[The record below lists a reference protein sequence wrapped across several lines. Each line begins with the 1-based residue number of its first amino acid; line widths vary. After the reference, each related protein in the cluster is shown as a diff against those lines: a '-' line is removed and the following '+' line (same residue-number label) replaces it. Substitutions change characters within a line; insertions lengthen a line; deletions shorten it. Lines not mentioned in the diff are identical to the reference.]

1 MSCCSIASGCGIP
14 VTGCTGTSVAAGH
27 VLVELSANQVP
38 IYVDICKGDIYYWDG
53 TKWLILGKDDKFLLY
68 DTASR
73 VLTLQPDGSS
83 VQLPLASTTIA
94 GLVKVD
100 NGSAIS
106 ITTDG
111 TLVID
116 CAALKTQCNLLDKA
130 NIPTGNV
137 IYYNTTTNMLDV
149 DCAKLKVQCNL
160 LDKSNAPADNVIY
173 YNSTTNMLDVDCAE
187 LKQQCGLVDKTNVP
201 AGNVI
206 YYNSTTNVL
215 DVDCNKLKQNC
226 NLASATDLPVSGSV
240 VKIDPT
246 SKQLQVDCAA
256 LKTQCNLAT
265 VDQIPAI
272 PTYNFGQQASLN
284 GTVLHIANTQD
295 PAAGV
300 DVDLSS
306 LVSSGGAGGGAE
318 NYLALY
324 TISGNDKSAPAVG
337 AQVLTKY
344 GILQSIEIV
353 EGKVWGGNSGG
364 FVPASVRAVTN
375 VLANNQPP
383 TKALPLFPIGIG
395 DSLDWK
401 ILVGGIILHYSEG
414 SVTNSDVC
422 GAPFGIK
429 ISGSASFL

>member
-1 MSCCSIASGCGIP
+1 MSCCSIASGCGVP

-27 VLVELSANQVP
+27 VLVDLSVNQVP
-38 IYVDICKGDIYYWDG
+38 IYVDTCKGDIYYWDG
-53 TKWLILGKDDKFLLY
+53 TKWIILGKDDKFLLY
-68 DTASR
+68 DAASR

-94 GLVKVD
+94 GLVKVN

-116 CAALKTQCNLLDKA
+116 CAALKTQCNLLDKSTTP
-130 NIPTGNV
+130 NGNV

-149 DCAKLKVQCNL
+149 DCAK
-160 LDKSNAPADNVIY
+160 
-173 YNSTTNMLDVDCAE
+173 

-206 YYNSTTNVL
+206 YYNSATDVL

-226 NLASATDLPVSGSV
+226 NLASVTDLPVSGPV
-240 VKIDPT
+240 VKIDPST
-246 SKQLQVDCAA
+246 KQLQVDCAA

-265 VDQIPAI
+265 VDQIPTV

-306 LVSSGGAGGGAE
+306 LVSSSSSGGAE
-318 NYLALY
+318 NYLA
-324 TISGNDKSAPAVG
+324 TFDDRGTRSVG
-337 AQVLTKY
+337 VQTRTKL
-344 GILQSIEIV
+344 GTLQSIEIV
-353 EGKVWGGNSGG
+353 ANKVWNGYTGN
-364 FVPASVRAVTN
+364 FEPAGNHSVDPSQGVQGDTQTPMKLAQLAAFPVTF
-375 VLANNQPP
+375 ANQ
-383 TKALPLFPIGIG
+383 GRSH
-395 DSLDWK
+395 SLYCK
-401 ILVGGIILHYSEG
+401 IFEGGIILHYSGG
-414 SVTNSDVC
+414 SITNSDVC
-422 GAPFGIK
+422 GAPYGLKVWGF
-429 ISGSASFL
+429 ASQD

>member
-1 MSCCSIASGCGIP
+1 MSCCSIASGCGMP

-27 VLVELSANQVP
+27 VLVDLSATQMP
-38 IYVDICKGDIYYWDG
+38 IYVDTCKGDIYYWDG
-53 TKWLILGKDDKFLLY
+53 TKWIILGKDDKFLLY
-68 DTASR
+68 DAASR

-116 CAALKTQCNLLDKA
+116 CDVLKTHCNLLDKA

-137 IYYNTTTNMLDV
+137 IYYNTTTNLLDV
-149 DCAKLKVQCNL
+149 DCNKLKVQCNL
-160 LDKSNAPADNVIY
+160 LDKTNAPAGNVIY
-173 YNSTTNMLDVDCAE
+173 YNTTTNVLDVDCAK

-226 NLASATDLPVSGSV
+226 NLASATDLPVSGPV

-265 VDQIPAI
+265 VDQIPTIPTI

-306 LVSSGGAGGGAE
+306 LVSSGGAGAGAE
-318 NYLALY
+318 NYLARY
-324 TISGNDKSAPAVG
+324 TIAGNDRSTNAVG
-337 AQVLTKY
+337 VQSRTKY
-344 GILQSIEIV
+344 GTLQSIEFV
-353 EGKVWGGNSGG
+353 AGKVWSGNSG
-364 FVPASVRAVTN
+364 FMSPTINAVTGVTEN
-375 VLANNQPP
+375 NLAQ
-383 TKALPLFPIGIG
+383 LVPLSFGG
-395 DSLDWK
+395 SLDLK
-401 ILVGGIILHYSEG
+401 ILEGGLILHYSGG

-422 GAPFGIK
+422 GAPYGLK
-429 ISGSASFL
+429 AWGFLRNAL

>member
-27 VLVELSANQVP
+27 VLVDLSATQMP
-38 IYVDICKGDIYYWDG
+38 IYVDTCKEDIYYWDG
-53 TKWLILGKDDKFLLY
+53 TKWIILGKDDKFLLY
-68 DTASR
+68 DAASR

-83 VQLPLASTTIA
+83 VQLPLASSTIA
-94 GLVKVD
+94 GLVKVN
-100 NGSAIS
+100 NGSAVS

-149 DCAKLKVQCNL
+149 DCAKLK
-160 LDKSNAPADNVIY
+160 
-173 YNSTTNMLDVDCAE
+173 
-187 LKQQCGLVDKTNVP
+187 QQCGLLDKTNVP
-201 AGNVI
+201 TGNVI

-215 DVDCNKLKQNC
+215 DVDCTKLKQNC
-226 NLASATDLPVSGSV
+226 NLASTTDLPVSGPV

-265 VDQIPAI
+265 IDQIPAI
-272 PTYNFGQQASLN
+272 PAPPVYNFGQQASLN
-284 GTVLHIANTQD
+284 GTTLHIANTQN

-318 NYLALY
+318 NYLA
-324 TISGNDKSAPAVG
+324 TFDANGFREVG
-337 AQVLTKY
+337 VQTRTKL
-344 GILQSIEIV
+344 GTLQSIEIV
-353 EGKVWGGNSGG
+353 AGKVWNGFSGSWI
-364 FVPASVRAVTN
+364 PAKNQSVASSQGVQGDTQTPMTAQ
-375 VLANNQPP
+375 LAS
-383 TKALPLFPIGIG
+383 FPVMFDGRG
-395 DSLDWK
+395 STASLSYK
-401 ILVGGIILHYSEG
+401 IFEGGIILHYSGG
-414 SVTNSDVC
+414 SITNSDVC
-422 GAPFGIK
+422 GAPYGLK
-429 ISGSASFL
+429 VLA